1 MYMGLMS
8 NNPSIQSTFWWQRQ
22 PLMTRMLWLP
32 PQLRQGSWSP
42 LNGLEWH
49 SKTGGRW
56 ICFNIIALCPLCGK
70 QKQRFFPGVAERS
83 GNELIIRLKQVRLLP
98 PGLCFFKEF
107 FMHKV
112 KGYIVQRGP
121 RYDYQYIQ
129 VPQEMNVDSS
139 TVTIKREKLTNDRS
153 QAYIFNDRDKANIAG
168 LVGEALLDDDIDLLD
183 DNIDL
188 LDDNIDLLAD
198 YSIYSVNA

>member
-1 MYMGLMS
+1 
-8 NNPSIQSTFWWQRQ
+8 
-22 PLMTRMLWLP
+22 
-32 PQLRQGSWSP
+32 
-42 LNGLEWH
+42 
-49 SKTGGRW
+49 
-56 ICFNIIALCPLCGK
+56 
-70 QKQRFFPGVAERS
+70 
-83 GNELIIRLKQVRLLP
+83 
-98 PGLCFFKEF
+98 
-107 FMHKV
+107 MHKV